1 MTTLEDALSLFG
13 YTSLED
19 FDMRDLKHHFKHLAI
34 QAHPDHGGD
43 ATRFDSLL
51 SAFVL
56 LSGVLRRQTGGR
68 EKVYVLHPDDI
79 EKAREDQYMFELS
92 VTVDYVLDSIRSEKE
107 RDFIKAFNERYEEYR
122 AKEDGKGFS
131 ASETR
136 GYSDW
141 LSSEEKSLVSFE
153 ADGPHGAFTMAP
165 PTIQEKDLHTLFEY
179 TARCGKPPVTDL
191 MLLPDQM
198 ARQISCG
205 GMSLISSATDSFT
218 SDGLEKPEYTDL
230 LDAYQHQNTVV
241 DKIPEFQ
248 EKGRTFE
255 DLLKERDIRY
265 KTEEDRDLEAIALYE
280 RAYQQQEA
288 EHKRKIQEYF
298 TSTGSSSW
306 ALPSVPR
313 SSEEEKTFFITLS

>member
-1 MTTLEDALSLFG
+1 MVNE
-13 YTSLED
+13 
-19 FDMRDLKHHFKHLAI
+19 
-34 QAHPDHGGD
+34 
-43 ATRFDSLL
+43 
-51 SAFVL
+51 
-56 LSGVLRRQTGGR
+56 
-68 EKVYVLHPDDI
+68 
-79 EKAREDQYMFELS
+79 
-92 VTVDYVLDSIRSEKE
+92 VLDSVQRQEQNEFIRV
-107 RDFIKAFNERYEEYR
+107 FNAHWEEYK

-141 LSSEEKSLVSFE
+141 LASEEKTLVSFE
-153 ADGPHGAFTMAP
+153 ADGPHGAFTMSK

-205 GMSLISSATDSFT
+205 GMSLIASATDSFT
-218 SDGLEKPEYTDL
+218 SDLLERPEYTDL
-230 LDAYQHQNTVV
+230 LDAFQHQNTVV

-255 DLLKERDIRY
+255 DLLKERDIQY

-280 RAYQQQEA
+280 RIYQEQQT
-288 EHKRKIQEYF
+288 EHKKRIEAF
-298 TSTGSSSW
+298 FASTGSSSW
-306 ALPSVPR
+306 ALPS
-313 SSEEEKTFFITLS
+313 ITP